1 MKKLSLFILSLI
13 LFSSCSS
20 GGDEGE
26 TQTPPT
32 IPSLAY
38 PTNNLVCI
46 DNVVEFKWNASTDS
60 QNDVITYQL
69 DVATDNAFT
78 KNVVT
83 STTTLLSKSLSL
95 EKGKFYYWRVKA
107 IDSKANVSNYTAVYT
122 FFTENEKIVNHLP
135 FIPEIK
141 TPVLHSSISSST
153 TTLSWTAVD
162 TDNDNLLYDVYLGTS
177 NPPTQKVGT
186 ELTTSSFVTNSLSV
200 NTKYYWYVV
209 VKDAKGG
216 TTIGQV
222 WNFSKQ

>member
-1 MKKLSLFILSLI
+1 MKKISLFILSLT

-20 GGDEGE
+20 GGDEGDA
-26 TQTPPT
+26 QTPPT
-32 IPSLAY
+32 IPSLVY

-46 DNVVEFKWNASTDS
+46 DNTVEFKWNASSDA

-107 IDSKANVSNYTAVYT
+107 IDSKNKADKYTSVYT
-122 FFTENEKIVNHLP
+122 FFTENQGIVNHLP

-141 TPVLHSSISSST
+141 LPVLHSDVSGSSI
-153 TTLSWTAVD
+153 TLSWTAVD
-162 TDNDNLLYDVYLGTS
+162 ADNDNLLYDVYLGTS
-177 NPPTQKVGT
+177 NFPTQKVASDLSAASYT
-186 ELTTSSFVTNSLSV
+186 ASSLTSS
-200 NTKYYWYVV
+200 TKYYWKVV
-209 VKDAKGG
+209 VKDDKGG
-216 TTIGQV
+216 NTIGPV
-222 WNFSKQ
+222 WDFNKQ